1 MMIRHVNESYME
13 SQYSG
18 QDMPNLRAKE
28 TRMRGRL
35 SDASIGY
42 LFPKGKGAP
51 CAHGLELL
59 FAFMIE
65 RPTDF
70 TFLEPSD
77 FTRMESSGFIG
88 ISEWDDVARHY
99 TTCGLCHG

>member
-1 MMIRHVNESYME
+1 
-13 SQYSG
+13 
-18 QDMPNLRAKE
+18 
-28 TRMRGRL
+28 MRGRL
-35 SDASIGY
+35 SDASIDY

-70 TFLEPSD
+70 TSLKSID
-77 FTRMESSGFIG
+77 FIRLDSSGFPG
-88 ISEWDDVARHY
+88 ISEWDDFARHY
-99 TTCGLCHG
+99 ATCGHCHG

>member
-1 MMIRHVNESYME
+1 MMIRHVNEGYME
-13 SQYSG
+13 SQHFG
-18 QDMPNLRAKE
+18 HDVPNLRAKE
-28 TRMRGRL
+28 TRMQGRL

-70 TFLEPSD
+70 TFLEPGD
-77 FTRMESSGFIG
+77 FLRMDSSGFIG
-88 ISEWDDVARHY
+88 ISEWDDFARHY